1 MAAAEALN
9 LVVFLIN
16 YEFADD
22 LLPDSFL
29 YQDEGG
35 NRQGQARNESDQGQ
49 ENVSGS
55 SHYVC
60 ERAYTYNYKCFGLW
74 LEVPHVANHALSG

>member
-35 NRQGQARNESDQGQ
+35 NRQGQARTMKATKGKK
-49 ENVSGS
+49 
-55 SHYVC
+55 
-60 ERAYTYNYKCFGLW
+60 T
-74 LEVPHVANHALSG
+74 

>member
-1 MAAAEALN
+1 MAAAKALN
-9 LVVFLIN
+9 LVVFFIN

-29 YQDEGG
+29 YQDEGS

-55 SHYVC
+55 SHCVC
-60 ERAYTYNYKCFGLW
+60 ERAYTCEYKCLDPW
-74 LEVPHVANHALSG
+74 LEVPHVANHSLSG